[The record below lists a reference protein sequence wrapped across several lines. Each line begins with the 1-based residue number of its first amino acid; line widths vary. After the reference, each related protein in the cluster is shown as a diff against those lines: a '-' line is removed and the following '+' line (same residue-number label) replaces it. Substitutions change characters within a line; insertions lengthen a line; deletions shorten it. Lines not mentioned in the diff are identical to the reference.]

1 MKLVLAT
8 FLELVGWR
16 DIRSPSPRSSPAG
29 RGRIVCRHLKF
40 PAAGFAEGASKKI
53 KRIASCSLS
62 QRERL
67 GVWERLAE
75 NFIRPLFALLLLL
88 AIVLPTRSAHS
99 ATLRIEI
106 TPKVSGENLQPASFR
121 YQTSAGETFSITRV
135 SYLVSEFALQRNDGS
150 WLEISNSVAWLDH
163 EQNRN
168 SIRLENIPVG
178 EFRAVRFLVGL
189 NTNLNHADAAQFPAA
204 HPLNPN
210 VNGLHWS
217 WQGGYIFL
225 ALEGLWRNSSGALD
239 GWAYH
244 LARDTNAVRIT
255 LAAPL
260 EITNETKVEMDF
272 DLAALLNAPRSLSFS
287 KDGSSTH
294 SRDGDPISAALVKN
308 FPGAF
313 RVHRITQLSETEI
326 AVAQPQP
333 LYLPAKYTPYE
344 FQMSATF
351 PIPDLPRD
359 NPLLVERVELG
370 KKLFFDKRV
379 SINNA
384 QSCADCHL
392 PEKAFAD
399 NRRTA
404 RGAEGKF
411 GPRNSMPLFNLAWKK
426 EFFWDGRA
434 NSLRAQV
441 LEPIQNPLEMHQS
454 LTNLVVKLRATS
466 ALTPALSPG
475 EREKRSQSLGKP
487 TAVFSSTDVKQNK
500 SRQRLSPL
508 PAGEGQGEGE
518 RVGEQNGQ
526 QNYPALFTAAF
537 GSPEVTAEKI
547 SLALENYLLTLTSFN
562 AKFDRVVRGEET
574 FTAAEQR
581 GFELFSTEYDPRRG
595 QFGADCFHCHGGPL
609 FQSQAFANN
618 GSDGAFTDIGREKVT
633 RKASDRG
640 KFSVPSLRNVEVT
653 APYMH
658 DGRFRT
664 LEDVI
669 RHYSTGIPRSAT
681 LDPNLA
687 KHPDGGVPLSAADKN
702 ALVAFLKTLTD
713 TKFAAGKN

>member
-1 MKLVLAT
+1 VAERSGDTAFGRASGSRIFEKLLTRESGVAL
-8 FLELVGWR
+8 R
-16 DIRSPSPRSSPAG
+16 
-29 RGRIVCRHLKF
+29 F
-40 PAAGFAEGASKKI
+40 PPQSK
-53 KRIASCSLS
+53 IAY
-62 QRERL
+62 
-67 GVWERLAE
+67 W
-75 NFIRPLFALLLLL
+75 L
-88 AIVLPTRSAHS
+88 AIFLCSFFIVVNSFA
-99 ATLRIEI
+99 ATLQIHI

-150 WLEISNSVAWLDH
+150 WLEISNSVAWLDY

-168 SIRLENIPVG
+168 SIRLDKISPG

-189 NTNLNHADAAQFPAA
+189 NTNLNHADIAQFPAA

-217 WQGGYIFL
+217 WQGGFIFL
-225 ALEGLWRNSSGALD
+225 ALEGLWRNSSGAMD
-239 GWAYH
+239 GWAFH

-272 DLAALLNAPRSLSFS
+272 DLATLLNAPRPLSFV

-308 FPGAF
+308 FSGAF

-326 AVAQPQP
+326 AIAHPKP
-333 LYLPAKYTPYE
+333 LYLPGKFTPYE

-370 KKLFFDKRV
+370 KKLFFDKRI
-379 SINNA
+379 SINDQ
-384 QSCADCHL
+384 QSCADCHA
-392 PEKAFAD
+392 PEKAFSD
-399 NRRTA
+399 GRRTA
-404 RGAEGKF
+404 RGAEGDF
-411 GPRNSMPLFNLAWKK
+411 GPRNSMPLFNLAWKR

-434 NSLRAQV
+434 KSLREQALQ
-441 LEPIQNPLEMHQS
+441 PIQNPIEMHQS
-454 LTNLVVKLRATS
+454 LTNLVVKLGGTGLRPVVSGVSPETVGAATYFNPAS
-466 ALTPALSPG
+466 ERGKSPVSPPPGATPVPPG
-475 EREKRSQSLGKP
+475 N
-487 TAVFSSTDVKQNK
+487 VD
-500 SRQRLSPL
+500 
-508 PAGEGQGEGE
+508 
-518 RVGEQNGQ
+518 
-526 QNYPALFTAAF
+526 YPALFTAAF
-537 GSPEVTAEKI
+537 GSPEITAEKI

-562 AKFDRVVRGEET
+562 AKFDRVLRGEEK
-574 FTAAEQR
+574 FSAEEQR
-581 GFELFSTEYDPRRG
+581 GFELFATEYDPRRG

-618 GSDGAFTDIGREKVT
+618 GSDGALVDIGREKVT
-633 RKASDRG
+633 GKASDRG
-640 KFSVPSLRNVEVT
+640 KFSTPSLRNVELT

-664 LEDVI
+664 LADVVE
-669 RHYSTGIPRSAT
+669 HYSTGIPRSPT

-687 KHPDGGVPLSAADKN
+687 KHPDGGVPLAAADKR
-702 ALVAFLKTLTD
+702 ALVAFMRTLTD
-713 TKFAAGKN
+713 RQFSAGKN